1 MVRKTVT
8 LVFCDVA
15 DSTPLGEQLDPEALR
30 GVWSRY
36 HDTARAVLER
46 HGGTIEKF
54 VGDAVLAVFGIPVV
68 HEDDALRAVRAAVE
82 LREELARLNDALE
95 ASFGVRIGVRTGVHT
110 GEVYAG
116 DPAQGDPFATGD
128 AVVVAQRLEASAA
141 SGEILVGDA
150 TIRLVRDAVTAEPVP
165 ALDLKGKSE
174 SVDAWR
180 LLDVEPDAAGVVRR
194 MDSPLVGRV
203 AELDTLLAELE
214 RVIEDR
220 ACRVVTIVGEPGVG
234 KSRLAAE
241 LVATAGRDTLVL
253 EGRCLPYGEGITYWP
268 LVDIVRDLD
277 LDAVLGGEPD
287 GTTAHARILEAI
299 GRAEPRS
306 RTDELYWAVRRL
318 FETLACERPLVLVL
332 DDIQWAEPA
341 FLDLVEYLAGW
352 SRDAPILVCCL
363 ARPDLA
369 ELRPAWIG
377 TTIELAPLPREHARR
392 LLENFAGP
400 LDPEAADAVG
410 RATGGNPLFL
420 EEMLRMLVEDGVLVE
435 REGRLEPLTPVGS
448 LRVPGTVQAVLAA
461 RLDRLGEEERAVL
474 QRAAVIGQVFWWGAV
489 ADLSPP
495 EDVRAVAGRLQA
507 LVRKGLIKPDART
520 FAGEDGFR
528 FGHILIRDAAYD
540 STPKRLR
547 AELHEGFAGWAE
559 DHAGEGAE
567 LDEII
572 GHHLEQAYAF
582 RVGLGPRGE
591 EEDRLAGRAAD
602 RLLRAGRRAL
612 GRGDIHAAR
621 TLLERAAAL
630 LDSGDSRLLEL
641 APELGLV
648 LTASGALSSAEEVL
662 TEVIDGTDD
671 VPPPVVLA
679 ARIERVALR
688 LRSDPRGGWEE
699 DLALVEAALPG
710 LEAAADL
717 DRRGHRAIARGWFLI
732 GLVRGLWA
740 GRVGAGEESLV
751 RARRHAQAAGD
762 RWQEAEI
769 VGRIGFA
776 AWSGPLPVHEGIGL
790 CVSLLESAPD
800 DLFMEACCR
809 RWIGCLVARQGR
821 FDEARELVAA
831 ATAAYEELGAKLDA
845 VSTAAFSRA
854 DVELLAGDHTAAGSA
869 LRDGYEALGNLG
881 EIGYR
886 ASVAAMLAR
895 TLLARGLAE
904 EADELAGEVEAT
916 ASEQDLWSQ
925 ALYRLTRARL
935 LVDAGALEEA
945 ERVARD
951 ALAIVEPTDLLDL
964 RGDVLLELAVVL
976 GSRGR
981 IDEARE
987 CIERGRGLY
996 EAKGNVVAVERARAQ
1011 LELAATTA

>member
-36 HDTARAVLER
+36 HETARAVLER

-82 LREELARLNDALE
+82 LRGELGRLNDELE
-95 ASFGVRIGVRTGVHT
+95 AVYGIRIGVRTGVHT

-141 SGEILVGDA
+141 AGEILVGDA
-150 TIRLVRDAVTAEPVP
+150 TIRLVRDAVTAEQMPP
-165 ALDLKGKSE
+165 LELKGKSE
-174 SVDAWR
+174 PVDAWR
-180 LLDVEPDAAGVVRR
+180 LLDVEAEAAGVARR
-194 MDSPLVGRV
+194 LDSPIVGR
-203 AELDTLLAELE
+203 EAELE
-214 RVIEDR
+214 ALLTELERTVADR
-220 ACRVVTIVGEPGVG
+220 ACRIVTIVGEPGVG

-241 LVATAGRDTLVL
+241 LIATAGGDALVL
-253 EGRCLPYGEGITYWP
+253 EGRCLPYGNGITYWP
-268 LVDIVRDLD
+268 LVDVVRDLE
-277 LDAVLGGEPD
+277 LDAVLDALPD
-287 GTTAHARILEAI
+287 GAIVHERILEAI

-306 RTDELYWAVRRL
+306 RSDELYWAIRRL
-318 FETLACERPLVLVL
+318 LETLARERPVVLVL

-352 SRDAPILVCCL
+352 SRDAPILVCCM

-369 ELRPAWIG
+369 ELRPAWTG
-377 TTIELAPLPREHARR
+377 TTIPLAPLPREHVRT
-392 LLENFAGP
+392 LLENLAGP
-400 LDPEAADAVG
+400 LDPDAADAVG

-435 REGRLEPLTPVGS
+435 RDGRLEPIEAVDS
-448 LRVPGTVQAVLAA
+448 LRVPDTVQAVLAA
-461 RLDRLGEEERAVL
+461 RLDRLGEDELAIL
-474 QRAAVIGQVFWWGAV
+474 QRASVIGQVFWWGAM

-495 EDVRAVAGRLQA
+495 EDVGEVAGRLQA

-520 FAGEDGFR
+520 FAGEDAFR

-540 STPKRLR
+540 SMPKRLR
-547 AELHEGFAGWAE
+547 AELHERFARWAE

-572 GHHLEQAYAF
+572 GHHLEQAYGF
-582 RVGLGPRGE
+582 RVELGPRGE

-621 TLLERAAAL
+621 TLLERASAL
-630 LDSGDSRLLEL
+630 LLPGDVRRLEL

-648 LTASGALSSAEEVL
+648 LTASGALSRAEDVL
-662 TEVIDGTDD
+662 TGVIEHGDG
-671 VPPPVVLA
+671 VPQSVVFA

-699 DLALVEAALPG
+699 DLALVESALPG

-717 DRRGHRAIARGWFLI
+717 DRRAHRAVARGWSML

-740 GRVGAGEESLV
+740 GRVAAGEEALL

-776 AWSGPLPVHEGIGL
+776 AWSGPLPVHDGIGL

-821 FDEARELVAA
+821 FDG
-831 ATAAYEELGAKLDA
+831 GA
-845 VSTAAFSRA
+845 
-854 DVELLAGDHTAAGSA
+854 
-869 LRDGYEALGNLG
+869 
-881 EIGYR
+881 
-886 ASVAAMLAR
+886 
-895 TLLARGLAE
+895 
-904 EADELAGEVEAT
+904 
-916 ASEQDLWSQ
+916 
-925 ALYRLTRARL
+925 
-935 LVDAGALEEA
+935 
-945 ERVARD
+945 
-951 ALAIVEPTDLLDL
+951 
-964 RGDVLLELAVVL
+964 
-976 GSRGR
+976 
-981 IDEARE
+981 
-987 CIERGRGLY
+987 
-996 EAKGNVVAVERARAQ
+996 
-1011 LELAATTA
+1011 

>member
-36 HDTARAVLER
+36 HDTAREVLER

-54 VGDAVLAVFGIPVV
+54 VGDAVLGVFGIPIV

-82 LREELARLNDALE
+82 LRGELARLNDELE
-95 ASFGVRIGVRTGVHT
+95 AAYGITIGVRTGVHT
-110 GEVYAG
+110 GEVFAG

-128 AVVVAQRLEASAA
+128 AVVVAQRLEATATA
-141 SGEILVGDA
+141 GEILVGDA

-165 ALDLKGKSE
+165 ALSLKGKSE
-174 SVDAWR
+174 PVDAWR
-180 LLDVEPDAAGVVRR
+180 LLDVEPDAAGVTRR
-194 MDSPLVGRV
+194 MDSPLVGRA
-203 AELDTLLAELE
+203 AELDVLLAELE
-214 RVIEDR
+214 QAVSGR
-220 ACRVVTIVGEPGVG
+220 ACRIVTIVGEPGVG

-241 LVATAGRDTLVL
+241 LIATAGGDALVL
-253 EGRCLPYGEGITYWP
+253 EGRCLPYGTSTYWP
-268 LVDIVRDLD
+268 LVDVVRDID
-277 LDAVLGGEPD
+277 LDRILVGEPD
-287 GTTAHARILEAI
+287 GEIVRGRILEAV
-299 GRAEPRS
+299 GRAAPRS
-306 RTDELYWAVRRL
+306 RTDELYSAIRRL
-318 FETLACERPLVLVL
+318 LETLARKQPVVLVL
-332 DDIQWAEPA
+332 DDIQWAESA

-352 SRDAPILVCCL
+352 SRDAPILVCCM
-363 ARPDLA
+363 ARPDLE
-369 ELRPAWIG
+369 ELRPAWGG
-377 TTIELAPLPREHARR
+377 TTIQLAPLPREHTRT
-392 LLENFAGP
+392 LLENLAGP
-400 LDPEAADAVG
+400 LDADAADAMG

-435 REGRLEPLTPVGS
+435 RDGRLEPLAAVDA
-448 LRVPGTVQAVLAA
+448 LRVPDTVQAVLAA
-461 RLDRLGEEERAVL
+461 RLDRLGEDELAVL

-495 EDVRAVAGRLQA
+495 EEVGEVASRLQA

-520 FAGEDGFR
+520 FAGEDAFR
-528 FGHILIRDAAYD
+528 FGHILIRDAAYE
-540 STPKRLR
+540 SMPKRWR
-547 AELHEGFAGWAE
+547 AELHERFAGWAE
-559 DHAGEGAE
+559 EHAGEGAE

-572 GHHLEQAYAF
+572 GHHLEQAYGF
-582 RVGLGPRGE
+582 RVELGARGE
-591 EEDRLAGRAAD
+591 EEDRLADRAAD

-612 GRGDIHAAR
+612 DRGDIHAAR

-630 LDSGDSRLLEL
+630 RAPGDVRRLEL

-648 LTASGALSSAEEVL
+648 LMTSGALSRAEQVL
-662 TEVIDGTDD
+662 TEVIEHGDG
-671 VPPPVVLA
+671 VPQSVVLA

-688 LRSDPRGGWEE
+688 LRSDPRGGWED
-699 DLALVEAALPG
+699 DLALVEVALPG
-710 LEAAADL
+710 LESAADL
-717 DRRGHRAIARGWFLI
+717 DRRGHRAVARGWFLL
-732 GLVRGLWA
+732 GLVRGSVA
-740 GRVGAGEESLV
+740 GRVQAGEEALL

-776 AWSGPLPVHEGIGL
+776 AWSGPLPVHDGIGL

-800 DLFMEACCR
+800 DLLMEACCR

-821 FDEARELVAA
+821 FDEARELVTAA
-831 ATAAYEELGAKLDA
+831 AAAYEELGARFDA

-854 DVELLAGDHTAAGSA
+854 DVELLAGDEAAAESA
-869 LRDGYEALGNLG
+869 LRYGYEALGNLG
-881 EIGYR
+881 EIGNR
-886 ASVAAMLAR
+886 SSVAAMLAR
-895 TLLARGLAE
+895 TLHARGHAA
-904 EADELAGEVEAT
+904 EADELAREAEAT

-935 LVDAGALEEA
+935 LVDAGAFDEA

-951 ALAIVEPTDLLDL
+951 ALAIVGPTDLLDL

-976 GSRGR
+976 RSAGR
-981 IDEARE
+981 ADEARE
-987 CIERGRGLY
+987 CIQVGIGLY

-1011 LELAATTA
+1011 LELVVTKA